1 MTLIIEVSDRSPY
14 QEVDRYEVRTLADC
28 PIAGDVVY
36 VKKGEFTATVHR
48 RIIDYKTDTVQ
59 LKARMD

>member
-14 QEVDRYEVRTLADC
+14 QEVDRYEVQTLADC

-36 VKKGEFTATVHR
+36 VKGEFTATVHR
-48 RIIDYKTDTVQ
+48 RIIDYKTHTVQ